1 MKLTTLDQ
9 VQKRV
14 GKLPAPRDLKVI
26 DHVDEHAVR
35 WLSYSPFGFVAFG
48 KAGSLQVTAAG
59 GEKGFVTSMDA
70 RHLRLPLASLDDG
83 HLVEQDVSFG
93 ALFMVSGM
101 EETLRVN
108 GKAARVAD
116 GQALLRVEEC
126 YLHCA
131 KSFRRSDFWL
141 PQSTQSAQG
150 DVPAFVRQSRLLV
163 IASINHQGQADVSPK
178 GDPDTLL
185 LQEDGGFVCFADRP
199 GNRRIDSFRNI
210 LEQPQVSVIA
220 LVPGCTDIL
229 EFKGTAELRADEH
242 LLKRFEVQGKQ
253 PNLVTRIAP
262 TDMKLRP
269 SMAIANAALWPA
281 APTPADLN
289 PSEIFKAHIKHSNET
304 SIQAKVVRAAVSLPG
319 AMEKG
324 LEFDYKNNLY

>member
-1 MKLTTLDQ
+1 MKLTTIEQ

-26 DHVDEHAVR
+26 DHVDAHAAR
-35 WLSYSPFGFVAFG
+35 WLSHAHFAFVAFG
-48 KAGSLQVTAAG
+48 KAGSIQVTAAG
-59 GEKGFVTSMDA
+59 GEKGFTSAPDA

-83 HLVEQDVSFG
+83 HIVEPQLSFG

-108 GKAARVAD
+108 GKVMRVDD
-116 GQALLRVEEC
+116 GQAVLNVEEC

-141 PQSTQSAQG
+141 PRSIESTHDEPSG
-150 DVPAFVRQSRLLV
+150 FVRKSRFLV
-163 IASINHQGQADVSPK
+163 IASINSQGQADVSPK
-178 GDPDTLL
+178 GDPDHFL
-185 LQEDGGFVCFADRP
+185 LQEHDGAICFADRP

-210 LEQPQVSVIA
+210 VEQPQVSLIA

-229 EFKGTAELRADEH
+229 EIKGTATLSADEH

-253 PNLVTRIAP
+253 PNLITKVAP
-262 TDMKLRP
+262 AEMRLRP
-269 SMAIANAALWPA
+269 STAIANAALWPST
-281 APTPADLN
+281 PTPEDLN
-289 PSEIFKAHIKHSNET
+289 PSEIFKAHIKLSNEN
-304 SIQAKVVRAAVSLPG
+304 SLQAKVVRAAVSLPG

-324 LEFDYKNNLY
+324 LEFDYKNNMY